1 MNIEGMSMGMS
12 QTQLMNSVSTQVLA
26 MSLDMVEEAGEGM
39 IEMMEESMMDAPA
52 APNLGANLDISI

>member
-1 MNIEGMSMGMS
+1 MNIEGMSTAMS

-26 MSLDMVEEAGEGM
+26 MSLDVIEEMSEGM
-39 IEMMEESMMDAPA
+39 IEMMEESMASPA